1 MGRLLLFFVLV
12 PMLVDILF
20 GGDFF
25 ERGEVENR
33 LYSVEFLFF
42 LFFVG
47 YNK

>member
-33 LYSVEFLFF
+33 LHSVEFLFF